1 MVGTLSYSDVA
12 AFYCPK
18 LGGLI
23 VKSPDDYNNELER
36 RERELR
42 QKELELRLRE
52 LDSDVNGKNIQFYQT
67 DKHQPE
73 KLDKLWVPKVILG
86 LKLFGLGVAALV
98 AVKIAS
104 VLAGVV
110 IVGMLAF
117 VAYKLFFDNKKV

>member
-1 MVGTLSYSDVA
+1 MLTS
-12 AFYCPK
+12 FYCPK

-52 LDSDVNGKNIQFYQT
+52 LDSDVNAKNIQFYQT
-67 DKHQPE
+67 AKHQPE
-73 KLDKLWVPKVILG
+73 KLENPWKPKVILG